1 MKILTTNRI
10 LLQEIKPSDIKYI
23 YAGLSNPKVIEYYGV
38 SFETLEDTK
47 KQMKWYKDPKQKWFT
62 ISSIDKK
69 IFYGATG
76 LNDISE
82 EHKKAEIGLW
92 LLPEYWGNGLMT
104 EAIPLI
110 CEYGFTALGLHR
122 IEGFVDSENINC
134 KKSMSKLD
142 FKFEGTM
149 KDCEIKNNRF
159 VSVDI
164 YAKLNTI
171 N

>member
-1 MKILTTNRI
+1 MVYNKFNW
-10 LLQEIKPSDIKYI
+10 Q
-23 YAGLSNPKVIEYYGV
+23 
-38 SFETLEDTK
+38 
-47 KQMKWYKDPKQKWFT
+47 
-62 ISSIDKK
+62 K

-92 LLPEYWGNGLMT
+92 LLPEYWGNGFMT

-110 CEYGFTALGLHR
+110 CEYGFTTFGLHR
-122 IEGFVDSENINC
+122 IERFVDSENINC

-164 YAKLNTI
+164 YAKLNPI